1 MQEDNAKCIVIAYD
15 DGTVIDTVK
24 SNQTY
29 AILDKGDKVTRRTSA
44 KHLSDTVKISS
55 AFVKV
60 NDVALSLFD
69 KDVLPVCKLFQY
81 VSYQDGK
88 IEWNNGREIKTS
100 TDIAKICGISSTTA
114 KKLINR
120 LIEEDIIHKHKRAKD
135 SRSFYYT
142 MNPFICLRGSRA
154 LVELFDDFKD
164 SKWRWINSNE

>member
-1 MQEDNAKCIVIAYD
+1 MIDDDAKCIVIAYD

-29 AILDKGDKVTRRTSA
+29 AILDKGDRVTRRNSV
-44 KHLSDTVKISS
+44 KHLTDTVKISS

-60 NDVALSLFD
+60 NDIALSLFD
-69 KDVLPVCKLFQY
+69 KDLLPVCKLFQY
-81 VSYQDGK
+81 VSYQDGR
-88 IEWNNGREIKTS
+88 IEWNNGRPIKTS
-100 TDIAKICGISSTTA
+100 TDISKICGISSATA

-120 LIEEDIIHKHKRAKD
+120 LIEEDIIHKHRMAND
-135 SRSFYYT
+135 NRSFYFT

-154 LVELFDDFKD
+154 LIDLFEDFKD